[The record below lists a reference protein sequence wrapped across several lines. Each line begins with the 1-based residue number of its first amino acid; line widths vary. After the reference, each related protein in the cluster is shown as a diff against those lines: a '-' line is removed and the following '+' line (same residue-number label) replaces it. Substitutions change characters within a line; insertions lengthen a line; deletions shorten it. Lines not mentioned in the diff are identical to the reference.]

1 MSRSI
6 LSRSW
11 KIAFWVSVAGQIIL
25 LLAFVSVKEDILR
38 TGTTVVL
45 QTVPVDPRSL
55 FQGDFVRLDYEIAQ
69 LPTWWDDKAI
79 GHTVYVE
86 LREGADEVWRSRRYH
101 REKPE
106 PGRVFLK
113 GTVTSGDRLDFGIG
127 TYFVPEGTGREIERA
142 QDVKV
147 RAAVSKGGSAVI
159 KGLLVDGVLFD
170 P

>member
-1 MSRSI
+1 MSRP
-6 LSRSW
+6 L
-11 KIAFWVSVAGQIIL
+11 KIAFWATITGQIIL

-69 LPTWWDDKAI
+69 LPARWDDAAI
-79 GHTVYVE
+79 GQPVYVE
-86 LREGADEVWRSRRYH
+86 LREGVDGVWRADAYRRK
-101 REKPE
+101 KPGA
-106 PGRVFLK
+106 GRVFLK
-113 GTVTSGDRLDFGIG
+113 GTTTSGGRLDFGIG
-127 TYFVPEGTGREIERA
+127 TYFVPEDTGLEIERA

>member
-1 MSRSI
+1 MRRS
-6 LSRSW
+6 L
-11 KIAFWVSVAGQIIL
+11 KIAFWATVTGQIIL

-69 LPTWWDDKAI
+69 LPKLGDGRAI
-79 GHTVYVE
+79 GQTVYVE
-86 LREGADEVWRSRRYH
+86 VREGADGVWRSRRYH
-101 REKPE
+101 QEKPG

-113 GTVTSGDRLDFGIG
+113 GTVTSSDRLDFGIG

-159 KGLLVDGVLFD
+159 KELLVDGVLFD

>member
-1 MSRSI
+1 MSRS
-6 LSRSW
+6 L
-11 KIAFWVSVAGQIIL
+11 KIAFWATVAGQMIL
-25 LLAFVSVKEDILR
+25 LLAFISVKEDILR

-69 LPTWWDDKAI
+69 PPNFFEYKAI
-79 GHTVYVE
+79 GQTVYVE
-86 LREGADEVWRSRRYH
+86 LREGADGVWRSSSYH
-101 REKPE
+101 RDKPG

-113 GTVTSGDRLDFGIG
+113 GEVTPRGSLDFGIG
-127 TYFVPEGTGREIERA
+127 TYFVPEGTGRDIERA

-159 KGLLVDGVLFD
+159 KELLVDGVLFD